1 MTSGAIRWSSN
12 RAEEERVASMRK
24 KNQSKNTVR
33 QLIAKLNPRSPVS
46 EQYRTIRTNLQFA
59 SIDKELET
67 MLVTSSGPG
76 EGKSM
81 TTANLAVVY
90 AQQGKKVL
98 LIDADLRKPT
108 VHYTFRM
115 DNLRGLSNILVNNMK
130 LEDATYSSSVD
141 NLDVITSG
149 PIPPNPSELLG
160 SKRMRSFINEANQLY
175 DMILFDTPPVLAV
188 ADAQILANLVD
199 GVVLV
204 VRSKQTEY
212 EAAIKAKEAL
222 EPAQAKLLGTVLND
236 REKTN
241 VNYYYYY
248 GQD

>member
-1 MTSGAIRWSSN
+1 
-12 RAEEERVASMRK
+12 MRK

-59 SIDKELET
+59 SIDKELES

-108 VHYTFRM
+108 VHYTFRL
-115 DNLRGLSNILVNNMK
+115 DNLRGLSNILVNEATI
-130 LEDATYSSSVD
+130 EDTAYSTGIG
-141 NLDVITSG
+141 NLDVISSG

-160 SKRMRSFINEANQLY
+160 SKRMEGLIQEANSSY
-175 DMILFDTPPVLAV
+175 DLIIFDTPPVLAV
-188 ADAQILANLVD
+188 TDAQILGNVVD
-199 GVVLV
+199 GTILV
-204 VRSKQTEY
+204 VRSGQTEY
-212 EAAIKAKEAL
+212 ELAIKAKEAL
-222 EPAQAKLLGTVLND
+222 EPARAKLLGTVLND
-236 REKTN
+236 REKTSTT
-241 VNYYYYY
+241 NYYYY
-248 GQD
+248 GAD